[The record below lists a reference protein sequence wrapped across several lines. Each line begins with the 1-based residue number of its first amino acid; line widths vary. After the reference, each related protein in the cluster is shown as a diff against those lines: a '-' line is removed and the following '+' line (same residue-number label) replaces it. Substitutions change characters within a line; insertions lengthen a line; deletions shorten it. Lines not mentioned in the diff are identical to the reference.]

1 MTTNITEAGTVYRG
15 LKNFSTKMSD
25 NVFLKHVFAIA
36 YNAARLLTSVNLVN
50 QAMKNQTILVLNS
63 ENGWKPAMLIN
74 SAGEQ
79 KELACFDRD
88 ATTEAEFSCSVNWNN
103 EFFIFG
109 GKNEK
114 RQISRLTGHKLKRIG
129 DLTFDHYFGACSVMV
144 L

>member
-1 MTTNITEAGTVYRG
+1 
-15 LKNFSTKMSD
+15 
-25 NVFLKHVFAIA
+25 
-36 YNAARLLTSVNLVN
+36 
-50 QAMKNQTILVLNS
+50 
-63 ENGWKPAMLIN
+63 MLIN

-129 DLTFDHYFGACSVMV
+129 DLTFDHYFGACSVMANQFV
-144 L
+144 FLCFNFADSNDSKRCRRSNGPLEQFSEVALSTYEHRRILTSCSDSKL